1 VFSFIT
7 DISLWQEIPTFYD
20 YIKETR
26 MSTVD
31 NDERYIA
38 WGTPIWK
45 KSKVD
50 YKGRT
55 VLPQELCN
63 KLHLSSKGSI
73 LWISMKQGRNDNI
86 FIIEVGVR

>member
-1 VFSFIT
+1 
-7 DISLWQEIPTFYD
+7 
-20 YIKETR
+20 

-31 NDERYIA
+31 NDERFIA

-55 VLPQELCN
+55 VLPQELRN
-63 KLHLSSKGSI
+63 KLRISGKASI
-73 LWISMKQGRNDNI
+73 LWISIKQGKQDNI
-86 FIIEVGVR
+86 FIMEVGVS